1 MSKTISDTA
10 DLKFPAKLNATNPGK
25 GSGDGAL
32 NSVAMFAGLLDS
44 GSSNKSPQ
52 TSYVIYLPAPTGL
65 SVTDQANY
73 NTTDFGVFGAEKAR
87 GQILKTFGVMLG
99 KPALGKVAPG
109 FTSEQAFKT
118 MGTIINPNTNTT
130 FSGSG
135 VRSFNFSYKFVP
147 ESEQET
153 DVIKRIIR
161 RFKGLSYAG
170 HTADQAGEA
179 DPATLLLSYPCKWQ
193 IKFLKTT
200 AGGFT
205 ENEFMPKLFECYL
218 TTVET
223 NYNPNANIFFNN
235 AAPVEIDLSVTF
247 QETRA
252 LTRNDID
259 DLENNLNQEGNFN
272 NPDNSNPPPPRNGNF
287 SSRSNPGRRNVR
299 NRGNN

>member
-1 MSKTISDTA
+1 MSKTKDDTA
-10 DLKFPAKLNATNPGK
+10 DLTFPEKLRALK
-25 GSGDGAL
+25 DGSSH
-32 NSVAMFAGLLDS
+32 SVAMFAGQLDS
-44 GSSNKSPQ
+44 GSSSKSPQ
-52 TSYVIYLPAPTGL
+52 SSYIIYLPAPTGL
-65 SVTDQANY
+65 SVSDQANF
-73 NTTDFGVFGAEKAR
+73 NTTDFGVFGAEKMR
-87 GQILKTFGVMLG
+87 GQILKTLGIGAAKKGVS
-99 KPALGKVAPG
+99 AITPG
-109 FTSEQAFKT
+109 LTAEQGFKT
-118 MGTIINPNTNTT
+118 IGTIINPNTNTT
-130 FSGSG
+130 FSGNG
-135 VRSFNFSYKFVP
+135 IRSFNFSYKFVP
-147 ESEQET
+147 ESELET
-153 DVIKRIIR
+153 NTIRRIIR

-200 AGGFT
+200 AGGLT

-259 DLENNLNQEGNFN
+259 DLENDLNQEDNFN
-272 NPDNSNPPPPRNGNF
+272 PPEEGGPTPPPINGNF
-287 SSRSNPGRRNVR
+287 SSRSDPSQRNVR
-299 NRGNN
+299 NRRNS

>member
-10 DLKFPAKLNATNPGK
+10 DLTFPEKLNALED
-25 GSGDGAL
+25 GSL
-32 NSVAMFAGLLDS
+32 NSVAMFTGLLDS

-52 TSYVIYLPAPTGL
+52 SSYIIYLPAPTGL
-65 SVTDQANY
+65 SVSDQANY
-73 NTTDFGVFGAEKAR
+73 NTTDFGVFGAEKKM
-87 GQILKTFGVMLG
+87 GQI
-99 KPALGKVAPG
+99 
-109 FTSEQAFKT
+109 FKT
-118 MGTIINPNTNTT
+118 MGIGLAKKGVGAITPGYTAEQGFKTIGTIINPNTNTT
-130 FSGSG
+130 FSGNG

-147 ESEQET
+147 ESELET
-153 DVIKRIIR
+153 NTIKRIIR
-161 RFKGLSYAG
+161 RFKALAYAG

-193 IKFLKTT
+193 IKFLKT
-200 AGGFT
+200 AGGAFT

-259 DLENNLNQEGNFN
+259 DLENDLNQEGNFN
-272 NPDNSNPPPPRNGNF
+272 NPDNNSNPPPPRNRNF

-299 NRGNN
+299 NRRNN